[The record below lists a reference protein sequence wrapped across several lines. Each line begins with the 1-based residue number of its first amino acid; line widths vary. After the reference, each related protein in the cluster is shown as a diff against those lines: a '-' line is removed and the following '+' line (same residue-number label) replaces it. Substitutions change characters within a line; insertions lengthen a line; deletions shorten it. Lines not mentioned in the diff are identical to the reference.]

1 MSSWGKQKTS
11 TTPLWIKF
19 KNKYSLSCKWWKLK
33 SHLLM
38 QKWDDLATHAIG
50 KSSSRF
56 CKVQARWD
64 SGVEELWVKARR
76 ALSGLLYLHWSSK
89 VTLINRTWWSV
100 LWCNSWTIEMALLS
114 HTCLSLAITISL
126 QVNWASLGHL
136 YTGSPALKSV
146 IISNWLSSSFNL
158 LDHLWLLS
166 ELSNKRNTHLSWP
179 YALSSCETR
188 TTQASLKTL
197 PKWQTRQGEVWSES
211 Y

>member
-1 MSSWGKQKTS
+1 
-11 TTPLWIKF
+11 
-19 KNKYSLSCKWWKLK
+19 
-33 SHLLM
+33 M
-38 QKWDDLATHAIG
+38 QKWDDLPTHAI

-64 SGVEELWVKARR
+64 PGVEELWVKARR
-76 ALSGLLYLHWSSK
+76 ELSGLLYLHWSSK

-146 IISNWLSSSFNL
+146 IISNCLPVLTFLIISGYWVNYLTKEIHIWV
-158 LDHLWLLS
+158 DHMHCLHVKLEPRKPHWRSLQSGKPGKGKCDQRVISQATTCETLHPPLADPERNHMDNLWLGS
-166 ELSNKRNTHLSWP
+166 PVSHMS
-179 YALSSCETR
+179 
-188 TTQASLKTL
+188 
-197 PKWQTRQGEVWSES
+197 
-211 Y
+211 